1 MRIIYHTSMPNGVYI
16 VVFVCSNSFDNENCA
31 REKYIMYVPKYPNF
45 QSVPEILF
53 ASLMKNK
60 VYLNKNNIDSTTH
73 DLHCTNT
80 RTKALA

>member
-1 MRIIYHTSMPNGVYI
+1 MVCTSIG
-16 VVFVCSNSFDNENCA
+16 FVCSNSFECENCA
-31 REKYIMYVPKYPNF
+31 REKYIMYPKYPNF
-45 QSVPEILF
+45 HSVPEILF

-60 VYLNKNNIDSTTH
+60 VYLNQNNIDSTIH